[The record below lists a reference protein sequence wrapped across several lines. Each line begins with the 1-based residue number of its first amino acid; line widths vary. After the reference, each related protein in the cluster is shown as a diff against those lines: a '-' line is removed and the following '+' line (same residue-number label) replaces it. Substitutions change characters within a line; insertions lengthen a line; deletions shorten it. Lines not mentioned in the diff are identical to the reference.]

1 MIISASR
8 RTDIPAFYPEWFIN
22 RLKEGFTYIKNPR
35 NPNRIASVTLNT
47 EIVDCIVFWTKN
59 PRPMLSKLE
68 IIDKMG
74 YPYYFQFTITPYDNY
89 VEKGLP
95 PKSEIIETF
104 KELSDKIGKHRV
116 VWRYDPVIISK
127 DFSEQ
132 YHFDTFGKMC
142 DILGD
147 HTNKC
152 IFSFVDFYRK
162 IRESGK
168 GIVDYE
174 VGNFNRNR
182 IAQGFSKIA
191 KSHNIMLETCAETND
206 LSLYGVLHAS
216 CIDST
221 MIENIIGYPIHGKK
235 DSNQRP
241 ACGCI
246 ESVDI
251 GAYDSCSHGC
261 VYCYAT
267 TRENMVRKN
276 MQQHDPR
283 SPMLIGHPR
292 GDEIITAREANYYKV
307 MQSSLF

>member
-22 RLKEGFTYIKNPR
+22 RLKEGFAYIKNPR

-132 YHFDTFGKMC
+132 YHFDTFSKMC

-174 VGNFNRNR
+174 VGNFNRSR

-235 DSNQRP
+235 DPNQRS

-267 TRENMVRKN
+267 TSENMVRKN

-292 GDEIITAREANYYKV
+292 GDEIITAREANCYKV